1 MLSSLAIAAY
11 YLQAFCTPVRCVLLV
26 FGLSRS
32 VSPSLV
38 LTLSHSLFVSFQ
50 TQYPSLSPPVSIPP
64 PTLSL
69 SLHSPSPL
77 SLSSRRTPAARR
89 TRSCGEGGVEG
100 RGKTK
105 RLRRQRKRGE
115 RHSSPPRAAPPHRS
129 RQSPLVPTANA
140 PAAVRR
146 LPTQARCPRRAQV
159 APNLPRAA
167 AAGQPRKRSGASAQA
182 RASSPHAHA
191 CAAELQVQPL
201 EEGVE

>member
-1 MLSSLAIAAY
+1 MAAAPPPRWHRPAPMVSTPTTGATTTSALRVALRNQDVKTAPAPVVAHAAALKLSAERRGRRAFVARHCCLLGARPCAHPSDVSFWFSVFPAQSLPPSFSPF
-11 YLQAFCTPVRCVLLV
+11 LTPC
-26 FGLSRS
+26 
-32 VSPSLV
+32 VSPFRLRI
-38 LTLSHSLFVSFQ
+38 LVSFPQ
-50 TQYPSLSPPVSIPP
+50 SPSP

-129 RQSPLVPTANA
+129 RQSP
-140 PAAVRR
+140 
-146 LPTQARCPRRAQV
+146 
-159 APNLPRAA
+159 
-167 AAGQPRKRSGASAQA
+167 
-182 RASSPHAHA
+182 
-191 CAAELQVQPL
+191 
-201 EEGVE
+201 

>member
-1 MLSSLAIAAY
+1 MAAAPPPRWHRPAPMVSTPTTGATTTSALRAALRNQDVKTAPAPVVAHAAALKLSAQRRGRRAFVARHCCL
-11 YLQAFCTPVRCVLLV
+11 LPPGQALCTPVRCILLV
-26 FGLSRS
+26 FCLSRS

-50 TQYPSLSPPVSIPP
+50 TQYPSLLPPVSIPP
-64 PTLSL
+64 HSV

-129 RQSPLVPTANA
+129 RQSP
-140 PAAVRR
+140 
-146 LPTQARCPRRAQV
+146 
-159 APNLPRAA
+159 
-167 AAGQPRKRSGASAQA
+167 
-182 RASSPHAHA
+182 
-191 CAAELQVQPL
+191 
-201 EEGVE
+201 